1 MVKKAMKKG
10 MKAMMRMKKMKMTMA
25 TMEVSQPNFFSQLL
39 TLDCITITSPLEM

>member
-25 TMEVSQPNFFSQLL
+25 MMEVIMQRRKRIGVFLNK
-39 TLDCITITSPLEM
+39 I